1 MASFFNSIGSGL
13 TNTFNSIGSGI
24 NSGVSWFNNTGVGG
38 FFTNTLHSGSNL
50 ISGIANIPQEL
61 GNLVNGIANNSTLF
75 LWGIIII
82 GGAVILNEFKGSSSS
97 SYRSYS

>member
-1 MASFFNSIGSGL
+1 MASFFNNLG
-13 TNTFNSIGSGI
+13 NSIGNGI

-50 ISGIANIPQEL
+50 ISGIPNIPQEL

-82 GGAVILNEFKGSSSS
+82 GGAVILNEFKSSSSS
-97 SYRSYS
+97 SYYSSGRYG